1 MIAPILLPVF
11 SLLTTLL
18 SSPAPILEWN
28 LEPSG
33 AGRYTLHLDLLASSE
48 ADVCKLSLV
57 PASADAELDMVAS
70 PLYCDDHWSRN
81 SSLNWMW
88 NDVPEQIA
96 LDVTL
101 LLASERLEPGIP
113 VLQVVWEQIDEGQ
126 RQSWTLGTLA
136 APDLQE
142 EDAVSE
148 AIEGVRKAV
157 RIDDTTYEVSL
168 GVNGAQPESFVKWT
182 EYTPEGCV
190 CEVVDAAGA
199 SLRARGNQQMF
210 LWFQVTDPENLAPKY
225 RLTCD
230 SPLPSS
236 AFYGELECAFGTET
250 KTSHIADVEWAGSSP
265 GLNESMKL
273 NPSSDAQS
281 VRSQPAATPHLE
293 SDTRGTSE
301 VRFAVQLLANHRDL
315 NSSEVATFLGYT
327 DSYHIFRHNGWHKYL
342 TDNVETYAE
351 ARQKRS
357 VIWTTTTANDA
368 FVTASLDGER
378 ITVQEALLM
387 SNQSWNP

>member
-11 SLLTTLL
+11 SLLTTLI
-18 SSPAPILEWN
+18 SSPAPILEWK

-33 AGRYTLHLDLLASSE
+33 DRLYTLHLDLLASSE

-57 PASADAELDMVAS
+57 PTSTDAKLDLVAA
-70 PLYCDDHWSRN
+70 PLLCDDHWSRN
-81 SSLNWMW
+81 STLNWMW
-88 NDVPEQIA
+88 NNVPKQIA

-101 LLASERLEPGIP
+101 LLPDEAIEPGIP
-113 VLQVVWEQIDEGQ
+113 LLQVVWEQIDQGQ

-136 APDLQE
+136 APELQE
-142 EDAVSE
+142 DAASNEV
-148 AIEGVRKAV
+148 EGLRKV
-157 RIDDTTYEVSL
+157 TRIDDSTYDVALEVS
-168 GVNGAQPESFVKWT
+168 GAQPESFVKWT

-210 LWFQVTDPENLAPKY
+210 LWFQVTKPESLTPKY

-230 SPLPSS
+230 APLSS
-236 AFYGELECAFGTET
+236 SSFYGELEGAFGTAA
-250 KTSHIADVEWAGSSP
+250 KTSHIARVEWVGMSP
-265 GLNESMKL
+265 DLNESMKL
-273 NPSSDAQS
+273 NPSSDTQS
-281 VRSQPAATPHLE
+281 VRSQPATTPPLE

-315 NSSEVATFLGYT
+315 NSSEVVTALGYT
-327 DSYHIFRHNGWHKYL
+327 DPYHIFRQNGWHKYL
-342 TDNVETYAE
+342 TDDVQTYAE

-357 VIWTTTTANDA
+357 VIWTTTTATDA